1 MVAGH
6 LQTKKGYYY
15 IVLNMRSDTGARK
28 TKWIATGI
36 PEGGKKNLKQAEALL
51 TKARCTYEDTV
62 IHTEPKSKTTVAS
75 DILFADYMIKW
86 LGIIK
91 NSVEVDTYAGYVN
104 NVKKRIAPYFREL
117 GVTLRNVT
125 ALDIENFYS
134 YCFNELN
141 LKGTTV
147 QRFHANIHKA
157 MKYAVKHDLIIANPM
172 NKVERPKGQK
182 YTGSFYSISELEELF
197 DAIKGDPCEFPVLMA
212 AFYGLRRS
220 EIMGLRWQSIDFDG
234 NTITISHTVVQVNID
249 GKSTVIAKDRAKSK
263 KSYRTLPLVP
273 QYRELLLRMR
283 EHQDACRELCG
294 NCYFESDYIY
304 VNDLGQP
311 FKPNYVTQHFKLF
324 LRNNGLR
331 EITFH
336 ELRHTCASLLLKSGV
351 SMKDIQEWL
360 GHSSYSTTANIYA
373 HLDSTAKK
381 ITGDAMQG
389 NVDISANVAAKSR
402 ARTQKREEFRRELG

>member
-220 EIMGLRWQSIDFDG
+220 EIMGLRWQAIDFE
-234 NTITISHTVVQVNID
+234 NNQITIDHTVVQCVCD
-249 GKSTVIAKDRAKSK
+249 GVAMTVEKDRTKNKS
-263 KSYRTLPLVP
+263 SCRSMPLVP
-273 QYRELLLRMR
+273 QYRELLLSMKERQ
-283 EHQDACRELCG
+283 ENCRKLCG
-294 NCYFESDYIY
+294 NCYTESDYIF
-304 VNDLGQP
+304 VNDLGVP
-311 FKPNYVTQHFKLF
+311 YKPNYVTQHFKLV
-324 LRNNGLR
+324 LQK
-331 EITFH
+331 H
-336 ELRHTCASLLLKSGV
+336 ELRDIRFHDLRHPYVKHTTKILACA
-351 SMKDIQEWL
+351 
-360 GHSSYSTTANIYA
+360 
-373 HLDSTAKK
+373 
-381 ITGDAMQG
+381 
-389 NVDISANVAAKSR
+389 
-402 ARTQKREEFRRELG
+402 